1 MFDSGTIAKTRVGQ
15 ERETAPAAMRA
26 RSTVQDR
33 AEILGAKEFLG
44 VPVEKFE
51 EGGREQLSYLQRAG
65 ATPSSK
71 VVDLGCG
78 VLRGGY
84 WIIHFLNPGC
94 YCGIEPHQERLRN
107 GIQNI
112 LEPETLESKQPRFD
126 TNDRFDTSV
135 FGEKFDFFLAYSIW
149 AHASKPQIRLM
160 LDSFL
165 RDSIGSG
172 ILLTTFLPPGWL
184 HRDYR
189 ADGWFGTSHQS
200 DIPGCIYH
208 NFGWIKRECQKRGL
222 AVLKLG
228 RDATHGQSWLQIM
241 RQSP

>member
-1 MFDSGTIAKTRVGQ
+1 MFDSGTIAKPKVGQ

-112 LEPETLESKQPRFD
+112 LEPETLESKQPRLLSCWRFLSCSPGLPLRIWREPRQ
-126 TNDRFDTSV
+126 TAQSLKVASINRRLIRELKALGTLLSRISGRRSSMAQTRRLSDRLRSTH
-135 FGEKFDFFLAYSIW
+135 L
-149 AHASKPQIRLM
+149 RL
-160 LDSFL
+160 
-165 RDSIGSG
+165 
-172 ILLTTFLPPGWL
+172 
-184 HRDYR
+184 
-189 ADGWFGTSHQS
+189 
-200 DIPGCIYH
+200 
-208 NFGWIKRECQKRGL
+208 
-222 AVLKLG
+222 
-228 RDATHGQSWLQIM
+228 LQICS
-241 RQSP
+241 RSAAEHPTQCLI